1 MAEDVEEIAALVR
14 ERNAID
20 HRIAAIIGRP
30 HVSGHLGEW
39 LAARIFD
46 IRLELSATAAAI
58 DGRFTT
64 GPLSGKTVNVKWYLK
79 REGELD
85 ITEAETL
92 DYYLVLAGPPAPA
105 GSSRG
110 TARPLCVNS
119 VHLFDA
125 RQLVAEQ
132 RARNARLGVASS
144 VTKAQWQ
151 RAEIYPVATNAALT
165 VSPAQAALLAL
176 FHGDRSSPG

>member
-1 MAEDVEEIAALVR
+1 M
-14 ERNAID
+14 
-20 HRIAAIIGRP
+20 
-30 HVSGHLGEW
+30 
-39 LAARIFD
+39 
-46 IRLELSATAAAI
+46 
-58 DGRFTT
+58 
-64 GPLSGKTVNVKWYLK
+64 
-79 REGELD
+79 
-85 ITEAETL
+85 
-92 DYYLVLAGPPAPA
+92 LAGPPAPA

-165 VSPAQAALLAL
+165 VSPAQAALLAF